1 MQNFPQ
7 LSHVTGTLFLQT
19 SLTMFRNI
27 ENNSKNLTAY
37 EESDFVQARALFY
50 ACVWDL
56 GGVLPYIGYIDMCGA
71 KGYVFLVVLV

>member
-37 EESDFVQARALFY
+37 EESDFVQARALF
-50 ACVWDL
+50 WDL
-56 GGVLPYIGYIDMCGA
+56 RGVLPYIGYIDMCGA